1 VHFRQ
6 RGGRARCKVRRV
18 NFSRTDTWNG
28 GLGDVVRIVVQH
40 FVGPGS
46 WHEAR
51 SKPSL
56 RIRYV
61 LHLLLLNKA
70 WSASVRASGPHE
82 VSVSGGTVQVREL
95 AVLLRSSAFFARRL
109 QLESSGKCP
118 GARPQTLPR
127 LLHRVADSL
136 LELKLTMCDVTLCF
150 RRVGVLSFPSLLDL
164 TLTGC
169 LAFGSFQEQGASLCG
184 LPTACPVL
192 PRLTLRAARAIGSV
206 AFVAA
211 MSSLQEL
218 EIANA
223 DHTLDLSAMLPEAAG
238 GGDVGGQLQALRL
251 RWVRGV
257 DVSVLARFRSLNRL
271 TLSWCCCLTGVPL
284 LCTSTSLKLLS
295 HSNNDNAQKDGLLA
309 LHERLEE
316 QAIHEQANLNEPPS
330 AAQQMMTNPQVMQM
344 VAFQAFQE
352 VLNAPPPLTFDP
364 PMSTVDVDTDS
375 DSEDEADVAD
385 QAGGP

>member
-1 VHFRQ
+1 
-6 RGGRARCKVRRV
+6 
-18 NFSRTDTWNG
+18 
-28 GLGDVVRIVVQH
+28 
-40 FVGPGS
+40 
-46 WHEAR
+46 
-51 SKPSL
+51 
-56 RIRYV
+56 
-61 LHLLLLNKA
+61 
-70 WSASVRASGPHE
+70 
-82 VSVSGGTVQVREL
+82 
-95 AVLLRSSAFFARRL
+95 
-109 QLESSGKCP
+109 
-118 GARPQTLPR
+118 
-127 LLHRVADSL
+127 
-136 LELKLTMCDVTLCF
+136 MCDVTLCF

-375 DSEDEADVAD
+375 DSEDEAD
-385 QAGGP
+385 